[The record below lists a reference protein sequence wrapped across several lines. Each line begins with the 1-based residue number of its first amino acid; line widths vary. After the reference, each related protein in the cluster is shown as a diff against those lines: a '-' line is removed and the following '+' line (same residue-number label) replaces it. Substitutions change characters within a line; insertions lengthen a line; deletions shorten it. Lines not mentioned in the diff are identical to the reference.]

1 MTARKLPYRHLSV
14 RVPWHDTGWEGSV
27 CADPVA
33 NGSCLRLGRIAEE
46 RDDAH
51 EARLA
56 GKPWAE
62 LADAGYRLP
71 PCSAERAGFMSPHP
85 RRVIKEH
92 PYAAW
97 NEVYRKFGKAS
108 YELPAYSADCVPFR
122 WMLRQ
127 DATQIAE
134 MYQLPYEA
142 ALEDAVDAE
151 AGLRSPAWVQHDS
164 NQRML
169 LDAFFSAIEK
179 DSSLFFVYAKE
190 SPVSVD
196 PRRILI
202 GAGRVLDVGQISPY
216 PQDFAGFGSVLWERV
231 IRHSIRP
238 AGTDGFL
245 LPYHRLLALGEES
258 GIDPQDYAVF
268 VPDEAT
274 MEFSY
279 ASEHVGHDTA
289 LSLLLDLERAVS
301 KIAKV
306 APGSW
311 DAAREWLSARLAEVW
326 QARGPYPGLG
336 AALTAF
342 GIGEGVLLAHA
353 IHSQTGDN
361 DDPWQLADRWLRAPS
376 AASEATGRVSPVMS
390 RAWAGLDDRRRA
402 LLRLL
407 SRFDLTIDQARL
419 FYQPTERDKAGLDV
433 SDEDLLANPY
443 LIYEH
448 SRLSPDPVGVRTI
461 DHGSFPEDRI
471 RAAHPLSPPS
481 AVDDAVDPRR
491 VRALIVNVL
500 EDAAEAG
507 DTLRSQARVIQE
519 IHDQPLQPACPVSLD
534 IMAVCAEAL
543 PPEVETTAMADGSS
557 AYQLARLGSAR
568 RQIARQV
575 IRRRNAAAL
584 KVSADW
590 RHVIDQALGSMGTDD
605 DGEEELA
612 RQEKAAALEML
623 ATSRVSVLIGAAG
636 TGKTTLLRALASL
649 PEIAGGGLLLLAP
662 TGKAR
667 VRMQDVIGSYSGA
680 QAQTLAQLLVKT
692 GRYDPDT
699 SRYQRSDRD
708 RFSSAR
714 TVIVDECSMLTE
726 EALDALLDGIE
737 GFDRLILVGDPR
749 QLPPIGAGRP
759 FVDIVQHLRTQCGP
773 LGFPRVGPS
782 YAELTIPRRHSEA
795 EPGERADLLLAEWFA
810 EGEPSPGSDEVWER
824 LGHGEALPAISVR
837 QWSTPADLDEILRD
851 TLADTLHDMSAAGD
865 SRGFQLSYGGTPDNR
880 GYMYFNV
887 GAAAKA
893 EEWQVLSPVRASAGG
908 VNEVNRLL
916 QRTYRADTLSLA
928 RNENRYARKVPKPAG
943 PQEIVYGDKVINIR
957 NKTRRHYYPANPGVL
972 EYVANGEIG
981 VVTGP
986 FKARGKH
993 VPLDR
998 LEVEF
1003 TTQQGTAYKFWM
1015 SDLGGDDQASVLE
1028 LAYAVTVHKAQGSE
1042 FGQTFVI
1049 LPSPCRVMSRELLYT
1064 ALTRQRDHVTLLVQG
1079 QLADLRQ
1086 YASATYS
1093 ETAARI
1099 TNLFT
1104 APSPVEIDGRYLEV
1118 GLIHRTRKGHAVR
1131 SKSEVIIAD
1140 LLYSEHI
1147 DYQYEQPLDMPDG
1160 SRRLPDFTITDDTTG
1175 TTYYWEHL
1183 GMLQRPSYQR
1193 QWKAKL
1199 AWYKNHDIL
1208 PYNEDGGPDGIL
1220 IITQDGDDGSISSA
1234 QIEALV
1240 DKILA

>member
-1 MTARKLPYRHLSV
+1 MTARKLAYRHLSV

-27 CADPVA
+27 CADPLA
-33 NGSCLRLGRIAEE
+33 NGSCLRLGRIAEG
-46 RDDAH
+46 RDDNL

-56 GKPWAE
+56 GKAWAE
-62 LADAGYRLP
+62 VADAGYRLP
-71 PCSAERAGFMSPHP
+71 PCSAERAGFISPHP
-85 RRVIKEH
+85 RQVTKEH

-122 WMLRQ
+122 WMLRK
-127 DATQIAE
+127 DAAQIAE
-134 MYQLPYEA
+134 LYQLPYEA

-151 AGLRSPAWVQHDS
+151 AGLRSPDWVQHDV

-169 LDAFFSAIEK
+169 LDTFFSAIEK
-179 DSSLFFVYAKE
+179 DRSLFFVYAKE
-190 SPVSVD
+190 SPVSAD
-196 PRRILI
+196 SRRILI
-202 GAGRVLDVGQISPY
+202 GAGRVLDVGQVTPY
-216 PQDFAGFGSVLWERV
+216 PQEGGGFGSVLWERV

-245 LPYHRLLALGEES
+245 LPYHRLLALGQES

-274 MEFSY
+274 VEFSY

-289 LSLLLDLERAVS
+289 LSLLLDLERVVA
-301 KIAKV
+301 KTAKV

-311 DAAREWLSARLAEVW
+311 GAAREWLSARLAEVW

-353 IHSQTGDN
+353 IQSQAGDN
-361 DDPWQLADRWLRAPS
+361 DDPWLLADGWLRAPS
-376 AASEATGRVSPVMS
+376 AAPEAADRVSPVMS
-390 RAWAGLDDRRRA
+390 RAWVGLDDRRRA

-407 SRFDLTIDQARL
+407 SRFDLTLDQARL
-419 FYQPTERDKAGLDV
+419 FYQPTERDRAGLKV
-433 SDEDLLANPY
+433 SDEALLANPY
-443 LIYEH
+443 LIYEQ
-448 SRLSPDPVGVRTI
+448 SRLSPEPVGVRTI
-461 DHGSFPEDRI
+461 DHGMFPDDRI
-471 RAAHPLSPPS
+471 RADHPLPAPS
-481 AVDDAVDPRR
+481 AIDDVVDPRR

-500 EDAAEAG
+500 EDAAGAG
-507 DTLRSQARVIQE
+507 DTLRSQARVVQE
-519 IHDQPLQPACPVSLD
+519 IRDQPLQPACPVSLD
-534 IMAVCAEAL
+534 IMGVCAEAL
-543 PPEVETTAMADGSS
+543 PPEVETSAMADGSP
-557 AYQLARLGSAR
+557 AYQLARLADAR

-575 IRRRNAAAL
+575 IRRRGAAAL
-584 KVSADW
+584 KVAADW
-590 RHVIDQALGSMGTDD
+590 RHVIDQALGGTSADKD
-605 DGEEELA
+605 AEEELA

-667 VRMQDVIGSYSGA
+667 VRMQDVIGSHVGA

-708 RFSSAR
+708 RETSAR

-759 FVDIVQHLRTQCGP
+759 FVDIVQHLRNQCGP

-782 YAELTIPRRHSEA
+782 YAELTVPRRHSEA
-795 EPGERADLLLAEWFA
+795 EPGERADMLLAEWFA
-810 EGEPSPGSDEVWER
+810 GGEPSPGSDEAWER
-824 LGHGEALPAISVR
+824 LGRGEALPAISVR
-837 QWSTPADLDEILRD
+837 QWSTPAELDEVLRS
-851 TLADTLHDMSAAGD
+851 TLAGTLPDMSEAGD
-865 SRGFQLSYGGTPDNR
+865 SRGFQLSYGGTPDDR

-893 EEWQVLSPVRASAGG
+893 EEWQILSPVRASAGG
-908 VNEVNRLL
+908 VNEINRLL

-928 RNENRYARKVPKPAG
+928 RNENHYARKIPKPAG

-957 NKTRRHYYPANPGVL
+957 NKTRKYYYPARPGIL

-986 FKARGKH
+986 FRARGKN
-993 VPLDR
+993 VPLNQ

-1003 TTQQGTAYKFWM
+1003 TTQQGTAYKFRL
-1015 SDLGGDDQASVLE
+1015 SELGGDDQAPALE

-1049 LPSPCRVMSRELLYT
+1049 LPGPCRVMSRELLYT
-1064 ALTRQRDHVTLLVQG
+1064 ALTRQRDHITLLVQG

-1086 YASATYS
+1086 YTSAAHS

-1104 APSPVEIDGRYLEV
+1104 APSPVEVDGRYLEA

-1131 SKSEVIIAD
+1131 SKSELIIAD
-1140 LLYSEHI
+1140 LLYSKHI
-1147 DYQYEQPLDMPDG
+1147 DYQYEQPLSMPDG

-1183 GMLQRPSYQR
+1183 GMLQRPSYRR
-1193 QWKAKL
+1193 QWQQKL
-1199 AWYKNHDIL
+1199 AWYRSHGIL
-1208 PYNEDGGPDGIL
+1208 PDDEGGGPNGVL

-1240 DKILA
+1240 DKLLT